1 MSSIKKSSLSTL
13 TKKEIL
19 EMIENNEFENNKLP
33 PESKLTKE
41 LGVSLSTLREALLML
56 KKEGVIDKVHGIG
69 SFVHQ
74 SALEAEMRIDLISDL
89 NYLIGDGGYEARME
103 QKDSW
108 VTEVN
113 EIEKEEM
120 NLQDGEEIFNFERI
134 FYGDDVPAVWVWN
147 KIPTKYLNKIPN
159 KKDLENPIY
168 QIFWNLCQEKIS
180 QSIFEFIPIKAKQKE
195 KEIFQIKKGTP
206 MISWKE
212 IFYNLKDDPISH
224 NLLVFN
230 PELIKLKM
238 LRKW

>member
-1 MSSIKKSSLSTL
+1 LSSINKSSLSTL

-19 EMIENNEFENNKLP
+19 KMIGNDEFENNKLP
-33 PESKLTKE
+33 PESKLTKK

-89 NYLIGDGGYEARME
+89 NYLIEDGGYTARME
-103 QKDSW
+103 QKGSW
-108 VTEVN
+108 ITEAN
-113 EIEKEEM
+113 DIEKKELKLKAEEKV
-120 NLQDGEEIFNFERI
+120 LNFERI
-134 FYGDDVPAVWVWN
+134 FYGDDVPAVWVRN
-147 KIPTKYLNKIPN
+147 KIPTKYFNKIPHEE
-159 KKDLENPIY
+159 DLSKPIY
-168 QIFWNLCQEKIS
+168 QIFWDLCQEKIS
-180 QSIFEFIPIKAKQKE
+180 QSIFEFIPLNAKEKE

-212 IFYNLKDDPISH
+212 IFYNLKDNPISY

-230 PELIKLKM
+230 PNIINLKM